1 MIITSVYLTTRK
13 NADYLTR
20 FKFMRVIINAKL
32 QSYFLRYVLI
42 EANQGSC
49 FFNGIKLLTILSH
62 SVLTAIFFIQKKL
75 ERSVFPLQKQREIKS
90 FYIIYMSY

>member
-49 FFNGIKLLTILSH
+49 FLM
-62 SVLTAIFFIQKKL
+62 VLN
-75 ERSVFPLQKQREIKS
+75 
-90 FYIIYMSY
+90 Y